1 VLRPLVDAYLRHLSI
16 ERGLAKNSLA
26 AYRRDL
32 ERYLGFLGEE
42 REVSSISAADV
53 TAFMS
58 SLQQAGMAASSS
70 ARILAGIRGWHR
82 YLLLEGKV
90 ATDAS
95 ATAVRPRL
103 PKRLPK
109 ALTLPQ
115 VEQLLTSSGPAP
127 GSADAA
133 ADPIALRNRAI
144 VELLYATGARVS
156 ELVGLDVDDWRE
168 GEFLRL
174 RGKGSKERLVPVGR
188 YAQAAVSEYLVRTR
202 PGLVSKRGGPALFLN
217 QRGTRLSRQSV
228 WEIMQRAAE
237 ACELTVSPHSLR
249 HSFATHLLEG
259 GADVRVVQ
267 ELLGHASVAT
277 TQIYTLI
284 TVDTLREVYSQ
295 AHPRARNPN

>member
-1 VLRPLVDAYLRHLSI
+1 MLRPLVDAYLRHLSI

-32 ERYLGFLGEE
+32 DRYLAFLGEE
-42 REVSSISAADV
+42 REPADISPADV
-53 TAFMS
+53 AAFMS
-58 SLQQAGMAASSS
+58 TLQQSGMAASSS

-82 YLLLEGKV
+82 YLLVEGKV

-95 ATAVRPRL
+95 AGAVRPRL

-115 VEQLLTSSGPAP
+115 VEQLLAASGPAP

-133 ADPIALRNRAI
+133 ADPIALRNRSI

-188 YAQAAVSEYLVRTR
+188 YAQAAVAEYLVRTR
-202 PGLVSKRGGPALFLN
+202 PALVSKRGGAALFLN

-228 WEIMQRAAE
+228 WEILQRAAE
-237 ACELTVSPHSLR
+237 QCELSVSPHSLR

-295 AHPRARNPN
+295 AHPRARH

>member
-1 VLRPLVDAYLRHLSI
+1 MLRPLVDAYLRHLSI

-32 ERYLGFLGEE
+32 DRYLAFLGEE
-42 REVSSISAADV
+42 REPADISPADV
-53 TAFMS
+53 AAFMS
-58 SLQQAGMAASSS
+58 TLQQSGIAASSS

-82 YLLLEGKV
+82 YLLVEGKV
-90 ATDAS
+90 PSDAS
-95 ATAVRPRL
+95 AGAVRPRL

-115 VEQLLTSSGPAP
+115 VEQLLAASGPAP

-133 ADPIALRNRAI
+133 ADPIALRNRSI

-174 RGKGSKERLVPVGR
+174 RGKGSKERLGPVGR
-188 YAQAAVSEYLVRTR
+188 YAQAAGAEDLGRTR
-202 PGLVSKRGGPALFLN
+202 PALVSKRGGAALFLN

-228 WEIMQRAAE
+228 WEILQRAAE
-237 ACELTVSPHSLR
+237 QCELSVSPHSLR

-295 AHPRARNPN
+295 AHPRARH